1 MSDFQPDTN
10 TNPPVAFCQNCGKS
24 LDNDTVRK
32 VGSAVFCEPCLA
44 AKISGAPPT
53 PGYSTGYTPGYTPVN
68 AGPANPGAPPAD
80 TVWQWGAGMP
90 KGWTPGTRPNPGLAA
105 LLGLIPGVGA
115 MYNEQYAKGVVHLII
130 FALLVSFSHITG
142 IFVLFVFGWIAYMS
156 IEAHHTAQARR
167 DGTPLP
173 NPFGFN
179 DIGERMGF
187 GTAWPGVNP
196 AAAARDAVN
205 TVADHINTAGAGFQQ
220 RPPIVT
226 PPPAGSPWGAP
237 VESQPYAQPT
247 AYSNPN
253 PTTYPYTN
261 IPYTP
266 VSTPGSPYAAPY
278 AAPYATQPIPPFV
291 PPAPVPARFPVGA
304 VVLIGLG
311 VFFLLSTL
319 GLFSAV
325 PGEALFAIILIGI
338 GAWIFFHRM
347 TETGQTLA
355 NDGSSGYQ
363 FRLFRAL
370 KGSIWLA
377 TLGLLWLLDAFH
389 ILRFSYTW
397 PALIILAGVMMIISR
412 TVYASAAANAYYA
425 EPIVPPAP
433 APQPATQSEPTHS
446 DTHEGGN

>member
-1 MSDFQPDTN
+1 MNDFQPDTN

-24 LDNDTVRK
+24 LDHDTIRK
-32 VGSAVFCEPCLA
+32 VGPAVYCEPCLA
-44 AKISGAPPT
+44 AKISGQPPADPARPYGNVFGSGPT
-53 PGYSTGYTPGYTPVN
+53 PGPTS
-68 AGPANPGAPPAD
+68 GPAGTPP
-80 TVWQWGAGMP
+80 P
-90 KGWTPGTRPNPGLAA
+90 YSPSIPNPGLAA

-142 IFVLFVFGWIAYMS
+142 IFILFVFGWIAYMA

-173 NPFGFN
+173 NPFGLN

-187 GTAWPGVNP
+187 GSAWPGADP
-196 AAAARDAVN
+196 AATARDAVN
-205 TVADHINTAGAGFQQ
+205 TAAQHINAAAAGFQ

-226 PPPAGSPWGAP
+226 PPPAGSPWGTP
-237 VESQPYAQPT
+237 SNSGQTPYSQPTSY
-247 AYSNPN
+247 PN
-253 PTTYPYTN
+253 PAPQTTYPYTN

-266 VSTPGSPYAAPY
+266 VSAAMPPYTPSY
-278 AAPYATQPIPPFV
+278 IPPV
-291 PPAPVPARFPVGA
+291 PTPSRFPAGA
-304 VVLIGLG
+304 VVLISLG

-319 GLFSAV
+319 GIFHAI
-325 PGEALFAIILIGI
+325 PGDAFFGVILIGI
-338 GAWIFFHRM
+338 GAWVFFRRM
-347 TETGQTLA
+347 TETGQTIA

-377 TLGLLWLLDAFH
+377 TLGFLWLLDGFH
-389 ILRFSYTW
+389 ILRFSDTW
-397 PALIILAGVMMIISR
+397 PALIILAGVMMILSR
-412 TVYASAAANAYYA
+412 TIYASAAAAAYQPYTPVA
-425 EPIVPPAP
+425 PSQPVPPP
-433 APQPATQSEPTHS
+433 EVGSIPPT

>member
-1 MSDFQPDTN
+1 MNDNQPDTN
-10 TNPPVAFCQNCGKS
+10 INPPVAFCQNCGKS
-24 LDNDTVRK
+24 LDNDTIRK
-32 VGSAVFCEPCLA
+32 VGPAVYCEPCLA
-44 AKISGAPPT
+44 AKIASPPPSPGDPARPYGNVFVGGSGSGTGPAGAPPI
-53 PGYSTGYTPGYTPVN
+53 YSAST
-68 AGPANPGAPPAD
+68 
-80 TVWQWGAGMP
+80 
-90 KGWTPGTRPNPGLAA
+90 PNPGLAA

-173 NPFGFN
+173 NPFGLN

-187 GTAWPGVNP
+187 GSAWPGADP

-205 TVADHINTAGAGFQQ
+205 VAAQHINTAAAGFQQ

-237 VESQPYAQPT
+237 VDTQSYAQPT

-253 PTTYPYTN
+253 PGPQATYPYTN
-261 IPYTP
+261 IPYAP
-266 VSTPGSPYAAPY
+266 VSTATP
-278 AAPYATQPIPPFV
+278 PYATPYV
-291 PPAPVPARFPVGA
+291 PPPSTPSRFPAGA
-304 VVLIGLG
+304 VILIGLG
-311 VFFLLSTL
+311 TFFLLSSL
-319 GLFSAV
+319 HVFNAI
-325 PGEALFAIILIGI
+325 PGEALIGVILVAI
-338 GAWIFFHRM
+338 GAWVFFRRM
-347 TETGQTLA
+347 TETGETLA

-377 TLGLLWLLDAFH
+377 TLGFLWLLDAFH

-397 PALIILAGVMMIISR
+397 PALIILAGVMMIVSR
-412 TVYASAAANAYYA
+412 TIYASAAANAYYA
-425 EPIVPPAP
+425 APPYTPSAP
-433 APQPATQSEPTHS
+433 SETAPSPEVTSTTAPTE
-446 DTHEGGN
+446 THEGGN

>member
-1 MSDFQPDTN
+1 MNDFQPHTN
-10 TNPPVAFCQNCGKS
+10 TNPPAAFCQNCGKS
-24 LDNDTVRK
+24 LDNDTIRK
-32 VGSAVFCEPCLA
+32 VGNAVYCEPCLA
-44 AKISGAPPT
+44 AKISA
-53 PGYSTGYTPGYTPVN
+53 
-68 AGPANPGAPPAD
+68 APPAPGD
-80 TVWQWGAGMP
+80 PARPYGNVYGGSSGPGSATGSANGPAGAP
-90 KGWTPGTRPNPGLAA
+90 LPFNPSFPNPGLAA

-130 FALLVSFSHITG
+130 FALLVSFSHVTG
-142 IFVLFVFGWIAYMS
+142 IFILFVFGWIAYMS

-187 GTAWPGVNP
+187 GSAWPGADP

-205 TVADHINTAGAGFQQ
+205 VAAHHINTAAAGFQQ
-220 RPPIVT
+220 RPPIVP

-237 VESQPYAQPT
+237 ADSGPTAYSQPYGQQA

-253 PTTYPYTN
+253 PTPQATYPYTN

-266 VSTPGSPYAAPY
+266 VSTAVPPYTSPY
-278 AAPYATQPIPPFV
+278 I
-291 PPAPVPARFPVGA
+291 PPAPTPSRFPVGA

-311 VFFLLSTL
+311 TFFLLSTV
-319 GLFSAV
+319 GVFNDV
-325 PGEALFAIILIGI
+325 PGEALIGVILVAI
-338 GAWIFFHRM
+338 GAWVFFRRM

-377 TLGLLWLLDAFH
+377 TFGLLWLLDAFR
-389 ILRFSYTW
+389 ILRLSYTW
-397 PALIILAGVMMIISR
+397 PAFIILVGVMMIVSR
-412 TVYASAAANAYYA
+412 TLYASAAAQAYYA
-425 EPIVPPAP
+425 EPVVPPAP
-433 APQPATQSEPTHS
+433 ATYTEPTPT